1 MYPLANKYSTGTLLP
16 NSLMVIST
24 EWYTYKVYCTE
35 CTLNKAYIHRVQ
47 SVLQVDLPN
56 PFQTGKRQVS
66 FDGRRQLQNVINTL
80 GALQAQTYQHAM
92 YTVTTASTDTD
103 TQPCNQSHSIT
114 DMMQFTQHSRPVE
127 VQHEDIPPQTH
138 YRQVQGADQLTYDTE
153 ATVVQLNV
161 RLAFIDTHLSHSIT
175 AQYNDIHSSTPISHY
190 LILTVQPL
198 PTQRPPRPFNQLY

>member
-103 TQPCNQSHSIT
+103 TQSCNQSHSVT
-114 DMMQFTQHSRPVE
+114 DMMQCQLHSKVDQWRCSMKTYHHHHTLQTGTRSRPAHLRHRSYSCPAE
-127 VQHEDIPPQTH
+127 
-138 YRQVQGADQLTYDTE
+138 
-153 ATVVQLNV
+153 
-161 RLAFIDTHLSHSIT
+161 RLPCVHRHAPVT
-175 AQYNDIHSSTPISHY
+175 
-190 LILTVQPL
+190 
-198 PTQRPPRPFNQLY
+198 